1 MKKNSMQ
8 DRILQIFLENPG
20 IPLSG
25 ETLANRLSVSRTAVW
40 KAVGKLRDTGY
51 EITGTPKLGYRL
63 KAPDGQ
69 NASSGHFNAAEIT
82 ALLSPQAK
90 EFFRIRIVR
99 ETGSTNS
106 DVRDRGISG
115 EQEGYVLLAESQTA
129 GRGRQGRSFY
139 SPKDS
144 GLYMS
149 ILLRPA
155 LPASEAVLLTAM
167 AGVAA
172 SRAVESLLQSSGS
185 VMIKWVND
193 LYFHD
198 RKICGILTEGVLS
211 MESGGLDQA
220 VLGLGFNLSEP
231 PEGWP
236 AEIREVAGS
245 IFAEKTS
252 GQDARVRLAAAF
264 LNEFLPLYL
273 HLSEKTFLPEY
284 RARMLLFGREVEVMD
299 FDRPLGKALVTGL
312 DDQCRLLVRFQGE
325 DTITPIGSGE
335 VRVKPVG

>member
-1 MKKNSMQ
+1 MFKTVY
-8 DRILQIFLENPG
+8 RIL
-20 IPLSG
+20 S
-25 ETLANRLSVSRTAVW
+25 
-40 KAVGKLRDTGY
+40 
-51 EITGTPKLGYRL
+51 
-63 KAPDGQ
+63 
-69 NASSGHFNAAEIT
+69 
-82 ALLSPQAK
+82 
-90 EFFRIRIVR
+90 
-99 ETGSTNS
+99 
-106 DVRDRGISG
+106 
-115 EQEGYVLLAESQTA
+115 VLLVLAA
-129 GRGRQGRSFY
+129 VCGMAYKGRIKEDFGNYKMRA
-139 SPKDS
+139 
-144 GLYMS
+144 
-149 ILLRPA
+149 IPA
-155 LPASEAVLLTAM
+155 LMYHSISEV
-167 AGVAA
+167 
-172 SRAVESLLQSSGS
+172 
-185 VMIKWVND
+185 
-193 LYFHD
+193 
-198 RKICGILTEGVLS
+198 
-211 MESGGLDQA
+211 
-220 VLGLGFNLSEP
+220 